1 MDMIEHET
9 VTTSQTSTTASP
21 GVPPQPAFVSVAP
34 PKTVIREYIEQ
45 GLITVVMALF
55 LMTFIAQAVQVPTGS
70 MQNNIHIGDHFFVNK
85 FIFGQ
90 PTPVLGKL
98 LPTREIKRGDII
110 VFKFPSD
117 PKVNYVKRVIGLP
130 GDKVEIKGTRVLVN
144 DQELPEQRVTINLLD
159 TRYSSHPEIKVE
171 PAPPGA
177 HYRVYYDDH
186 DHDLPEFHTDPPL
199 KYGVDGPV
207 TVPANSYFALG
218 DNRDNSQDSRYWGFV
233 PRSNIIGHA
242 LYVYWSFNPNDPET
256 PSTGNWLFDIFT
268 RSNWRR
274 TGTAIK

>member
-1 MDMIEHET
+1 MTEQET
-9 VTTSQTSTTASP
+9 ITVAPAGQPLVSP
-21 GVPPQPAFVSVAP
+21 YLPFVSNAP
-34 PKTVIREYIEQ
+34 PKSVLREYIEQ

-85 FIFGQ
+85 FLFGR

-117 PKVNYVKRVIGLP
+117 PKVNYVKRVVGLP
-130 GDKVEIKGTRVLVN
+130 GDKVEIKGTRVFVN
-144 DQELPEQRVTINLLD
+144 DKELPEQRVTINLLD
-159 TRYSSHPEIKVE
+159 TRYSSHPEVKTE

-177 HYRVYYDDH
+177 HYRVFYDDR
-186 DHDLPEFHTDPPL
+186 DHDLPEFNPDSQL
-199 KYGVDGPV
+199 RYGVNEPAI
-207 TVPANSYFALG
+207 VPPDSYFAMG
-218 DNRDNSQDSRYWGFV
+218 DNRDNSLDSRYWGFV

-242 LYVYWSFNPNDPET
+242 LYVYWSFNPSDPET
-256 PSTGNWLFDIFT
+256 PTTGNRLTDIFT